1 MSLILG
7 WFTIWKYT
15 TLVTIGIAKI
25 HLMQVVN
32 PWWFWDE
39 NPKMRF
45 KSWWDFNTQ
54 TYTAINTHIQNF
66 PVQRFFELHIYQL
79 SNRMLVTT
87 IQRLNYFIWNLNV
100 GFFVAVCLQRR
111 RTLMREMLA
120 SYIFRHMRRTSCKTK
135 VLLIRFC
142 LFEKIP
148 ETICLSLIGP

>member
-54 TYTAINTHIQNF
+54 TYTAHIQ
-66 PVQRFFELHIYQL
+66 Y
-79 SNRMLVTT
+79 
-87 IQRLNYFIWNLNV
+87 IQLNV
-100 GFFVAVCLQRR
+100 FWVTYLSAIQQNVGYNNSTPKLFYLKLKSQLIGFFVAVCVKRR

>member
-39 NPKMRF
+39 NPKMRS

-79 SNRMLVTT
+79 SNNSTPAKLFY
-87 IQRLNYFIWNLNV
+87 LNLKSQLI
-100 GFFVAVCLQRR
+100 GFFVAVCVKRR